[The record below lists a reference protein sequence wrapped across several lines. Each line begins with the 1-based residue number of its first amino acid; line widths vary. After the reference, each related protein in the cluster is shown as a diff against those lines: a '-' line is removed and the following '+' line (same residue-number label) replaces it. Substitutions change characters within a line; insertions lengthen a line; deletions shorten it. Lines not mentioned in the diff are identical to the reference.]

1 MTSPSDVSGGVKPR
15 HQTTYAT
22 PSDRELVITRTFD
35 APRALVWSAFT
46 DPRHLPNWHT
56 GPEGFTMPVCEI
68 DLRPG
73 GRWRYV
79 WRNRTGREF
88 EATGTYREVEPPTRF
103 MTVTSVNGSEQTSVT
118 TFAEDGG
125 RTTVT
130 LTILF
135 MSTEAR
141 DRGMPYAK
149 VGTESNHARL
159 DAYLETQRASTR

>member
-1 MTSPSDVSGGVKPR
+1 
-15 HQTTYAT
+15 
-22 PSDRELVITRTFD
+22 
-35 APRALVWSAFT
+35 
-46 DPRHLPNWHT
+46 
-56 GPEGFTMPVCEI
+56 MPVCEI